1 MKLQLKFSL
10 IFSLV
15 FALGMVMAGYWWN
28 NFLHRNA
35 REQVMQQARLMMQSS
50 LSARSY
56 TAEQIDPLINLNG
69 DFRPQSIPNYA
80 ATEQFNYLRR
90 TYPDYAYKEA
100 TLNPTNLRDRAGD
113 WEADVIYNFR
123 QNPKTEEL
131 SGVRDTPAGKSL
143 FLARPIVVADRACLQ
158 CHTTPDLAPANMIR
172 RYGASNGFGWH
183 ENEIVGSQIVSV
195 PLEVSDRI
203 ANAAFKQFIT
213 VLLVIAF
220 ALLVALN
227 VVLYFA
233 VVRPVRTLA
242 AMSDSISRGNLEF
255 SELPVK
261 GNDEISA
268 LAAAFNRM
276 HRSLSKAMTMLEQKS
291 DGH

>member
-10 IFSLV
+10 VISVV
-15 FALGMVMAGYWWN
+15 FALGMLLAGYWWYA
-28 NFLHRNA
+28 FLHRDA
-35 REQVMQQARLMMQSS
+35 REQVMQQARLMMQST

-56 TAEQIDPLINLNG
+56 TAEQIDPLIDLPG
-69 DFRPQSIPNYA
+69 EFRPQSIPNYA

-90 TYPDYAYKEA
+90 TYPEYAYKEA
-100 TLNPTNLRDRAGD
+100 TLNPTNPRDRAGD

-123 QNPKTEEL
+123 QNPKIDEL

-143 FLARPIVVADRACLQ
+143 FLARPIVVSGRECLQ

-172 RYGASNGFGWH
+172 RYGSSNGFGWRQ
-183 ENEIVGSQIVSV
+183 NEIVGAQIVSV
-195 PLEVSDRI
+195 PLQVSDRI
-203 ANAAFKQFIT
+203 ANAAFRQFIT
-213 VLLVIAF
+213 VLLVIAL
-220 ALLVALN
+220 ALLAVLN
-227 VVLYFA
+227 FVLYFA

-276 HRSLSKAMTMLEQKS
+276 HRSLSKAISMLEQKS
-291 DGH
+291 DGQ